1 MLRRAFALAIP
12 AGIVAYA
19 AEAGAQANAQAGDH
33 RQAIDAL
40 FGKFA
45 EAYGRKD
52 AEAIAALFTEDAIL
66 SGPAPILVGRQAI
79 AQNYKARLD
88 QGFGNI
94 RFQMQDYD
102 PDGAWAAGGYTVSL
116 PQGAERRGNV
126 TSIFR
131 RQANALLIRVHTFN
145 FHG

>member
-1 MLRRAFALAIP
+1 MLRRAFALAVP
-12 AGIVAYA
+12 AGVIG
-19 AEAGAQANAQAGDH
+19 GASNANAQAGDH

-52 AEAIAALFTEDAIL
+52 AEAVAALFTEDGIL
-66 SGPAPILVGRQAI
+66 SGPAPIVVGRQAI

-94 RFQMQDYD
+94 RFQMQHYD
-102 PDGAWAAGGYTVSL
+102 PDGGWAAGGYTVGL

-131 RQANALLIRVHTFN
+131 RQADALLIRVHTFN

>member
-1 MLRRAFALAIP
+1 MLRRAFALAAP
-12 AGIVAYA
+12 AGIMAHA
-19 AEAGAQANAQAGDH
+19 TKTSAQTGDH

-40 FGKFA
+40 LGKFA

-52 AEAIAALFTEDAIL
+52 AEAIAALFTEDGIL
-66 SGPAPILVGRQAI
+66 SGPAPMVIGRQAI

-94 RFQMQDYD
+94 RFQMQHYD
-102 PDGAWAAGGYTVSL
+102 PDGGWAAGGYAVSL

-131 RQANALLIRVHTFN
+131 RQADALLIRVHTFN

>member
-1 MLRRAFALAIP
+1 MRRALALAVS
-12 AGIVAYA
+12 AGIMASA
-19 AEAGAQANAQAGDH
+19 AEASAQMAGDQ

-66 SGPAPILVGRQAI
+66 SGPAPIVVGRQAI

-94 RFQMQDYD
+94 RFQMQHYD

-116 PQGAERRGNV
+116 PQAGGERRGNV

-131 RQANALLIRVHTFN
+131 RQASALLIRVHTFN
-145 FHG
+145 FIG

>member
-1 MLRRAFALAIP
+1 MLRRALALAVP
-12 AGIVAYA
+12 AGIMAYA
-19 AEAGAQANAQAGDH
+19 AEASAQASDQ

-40 FGKFA
+40 FGRFA

-52 AEAIAALFTEDAIL
+52 AEAIAALFTEDGIL
-66 SGPAPILVGRQAI
+66 SGPAPMVIGRQAI

-102 PDGAWAAGGYTVSL
+102 PDGGWAAGGYTVSL
-116 PQGAERRGNV
+116 PQGAERRRNV

>member
-1 MLRRAFALAIP
+1 M
-12 AGIVAYA
+12 AYA
-19 AEAGAQANAQAGDH
+19 AKVSAQAGD

-40 FGKFA
+40 MAKFS
-45 EAYGRKD
+45 EAYARKD
-52 AEAIAALFTEDAIL
+52 AEAIAALFTEDGIL
-66 SGPAPILVGRQAI
+66 IGPAPIVIGRQAI

-94 RFQMQDYD
+94 RFQFQHYA
-102 PDGAWAAGGYTVSL
+102 PDGAWAAGGYTVTL

-126 TSIFR
+126 TSIFH

-145 FHG
+145 FLG

>member
-1 MLRRAFALAIP
+1 MLRRALALAVP
-12 AGIVAYA
+12 AGIMAHA
-19 AEAGAQANAQAGDH
+19 AEASAQAGDH
-33 RQAIDAL
+33 RQAIDTL

-45 EAYGRKD
+45 EAYGHKD
-52 AEAIAALFTEDAIL
+52 AEAIAALFTEDGIL
-66 SGPAPILVGRQAI
+66 SGPAPIVVGRQAI

-94 RFQMQDYD
+94 RFQMQHYD
-102 PDGAWAAGGYTVSL
+102 PDGGWAAGGYTVSL

-131 RQANALLIRVHTFN
+131 RQGNALLIRVHTFN

>member
-1 MLRRAFALAIP
+1 MLRRALALAVP
-12 AGIVAYA
+12 AGIMASA
-19 AEAGAQANAQAGDH
+19 AEASAQMAGDQ

-45 EAYGRKD
+45 DAYGRKD
-52 AEAIAALFTEDAIL
+52 AEAIAALFTEDGIL
-66 SGPAPILVGRQAI
+66 SGPAPIVVGRQAI
-79 AQNYKARLD
+79 AQNYKARFD

-102 PDGAWAAGGYTVSL
+102 PDGGWAAGGYTVNL

-131 RQANALLIRVHTFN
+131 RQADALLIRVHTFN
-145 FHG
+145 FIG

>member
-1 MLRRAFALAIP
+1 MLRRALALAAP
-12 AGIVAYA
+12 AGIMVHA
-19 AEAGAQANAQAGDH
+19 AKVGAQAGD

-40 FGKFA
+40 FRRFA
-45 EAYGRKD
+45 AAYNRKD
-52 AEAIAALFTEDAIL
+52 AEAVAALFTEDGIL
-66 SGPAPILVGRQAI
+66 SGPAPIVVGRRAI

-94 RFQMQDYD
+94 RFQFQYYD

-131 RQANALLIRVHTFN
+131 RQDDALLIRVHTFN
-145 FHG
+145 FIG

>member
-1 MLRRAFALAIP
+1 MLRRALALAVP
-12 AGIVAYA
+12 AGIMAYA
-19 AEAGAQANAQAGDH
+19 ARAKAQAGDH

-40 FGKFA
+40 FGKFSD
-45 EAYGRKD
+45 AYGRKD
-52 AEAIAALFTEDAIL
+52 AEAIAALFTEDGIL
-66 SGPAPILVGRQAI
+66 SGPAPIVVGRQAI

-102 PDGAWAAGGYTVSL
+102 PDGGWAAGGYTVSL

-131 RQANALLIRVHTFN
+131 RQANTLLIRVHTFN